1 MTKAYRFSR
10 VGYAYIPTT
19 RLEESITWYTKHLE
33 FKLISKFQDRGS
45 LIAVLH
51 HPHKHAIAVLLI
63 ETADRQ
69 PLAIARNGKPFPV
82 LALQCPDIETTHAYL
97 AAEGVQVEGLNSL
110 GDGEAKYFYFRDNEG
125 NMLEGVWSTWDPQDE
140 YKEDEE
146 DFRSQLTPS

>member
-1 MTKAYRFSR
+1 MTKAYHFSR

-19 RLEESITWYTKHLE
+19 RLEESIAWYTKHLE

-45 LIAVLH
+45 MIAVLH

-69 PLAIARNGKPFPV
+69 PLAIARNGKPFPF
-82 LALQCPDIETTHAYL
+82 LALQCSDIEATHAYL
-97 AAEGVQVEGLNSL
+97 AAEGVQVEALNSL
-110 GDGEAKYFYFRDNEG
+110 GDGEAKYFYFLDNEG

-140 YKEDEE
+140 YKED
-146 DFRSQLTPS
+146 FHSRLTTS